1 MEVGK
6 KPLVGMNL
14 LELKNVAKE
23 LGMPAFTGGQMAKWL
38 YTQHVTSIDE
48 MTNISKDNREKLK
61 ENYTI
66 GCKKHI
72 DAQYSKDGT
81 IKYLFP
87 TDNGK
92 FVESVYIPDENR
104 ATLCVSSQVGCK
116 MNCLFCQTGKQGF
129 EGNLTTADILNQIY
143 SLPEREKLTNI
154 VFMGQGEPMDNYDNV
169 LKTTQLLTADYAYA
183 WSPKRIT
190 VSSIGIKSKLKRFL
204 EESDCHVAISM
215 HNPIPEERIEVMPS
229 EKAMSITEIVEMLRN
244 YDFSHQRRLSFEYIV
259 FKGKNDSVDHAKA
272 IIKLVEG
279 LECRFNLIRFHTIPN
294 VPLQGVDNK
303 KMEEFRNYLTAHG
316 VFTTIRASRG
326 QDIFAACGLLSTAKR
341 MPTNMRKLQ
350 WLCYLVLFLTLMA
363 CNENSLKPTSYGK
376 PYEVLIVGDRK
387 NSISNVLSSP
397 MNGLPQAEPT
407 FDVIKSAADTLNG
420 DEKLLSNIVI
430 IKIGKQYKTTELSS
444 QQDVYA
450 RQQIVVTITSPTE
463 KAYMGFV
470 KQQGEKLR
478 NYFIKAELKRAQNEL
493 VKHSNKEAEA
503 KIQQMFGIKVKIPPD
518 MTASKVGKDFLWLS
532 NNSPSS
538 MQNMC
543 FYTIH
548 ATNFRQQ
555 CDSVMRKNIQGER
568 KGMYMR
574 TAAITETTQNK
585 GKSVTIRG
593 LWEMKDDAMGG
604 PFIAYWKENGGT
616 IIVSEAFIYAPGRK
630 T

>member
-259 FKGKNDSVDHAKA
+259 FKGKNDSVGHAKA

-294 VPLQGVDNK
+294 VPLQGVDDK

-326 QDIFAACGLLSTAKR
+326 QDIFAACGLLSTAK
-341 MPTNMRKLQ
+341 
-350 WLCYLVLFLTLMA
+350 
-363 CNENSLKPTSYGK
+363 
-376 PYEVLIVGDRK
+376 K
-387 NSISNVLSSP
+387 NAN
-397 MNGLPQAEPT
+397 
-407 FDVIKSAADTLNG
+407 
-420 DEKLLSNIVI
+420 
-430 IKIGKQYKTTELSS
+430 
-444 QQDVYA
+444 
-450 RQQIVVTITSPTE
+450 
-463 KAYMGFV
+463 
-470 KQQGEKLR
+470 
-478 NYFIKAELKRAQNEL
+478 
-493 VKHSNKEAEA
+493 KHA
-503 KIQQMFGIKVKIPPD
+503 
-518 MTASKVGKDFLWLS
+518 
-532 NNSPSS
+532 
-538 MQNMC
+538 
-543 FYTIH
+543 
-548 ATNFRQQ
+548 
-555 CDSVMRKNIQGER
+555 
-568 KGMYMR
+568 
-574 TAAITETTQNK
+574 
-585 GKSVTIRG
+585 
-593 LWEMKDDAMGG
+593 
-604 PFIAYWKENGGT
+604 
-616 IIVSEAFIYAPGRK
+616 
-630 T
+630 